1 MAGTGKESLRQVQQQ
16 ALQQRLNIQN
26 VALGRLLEMNMVQF
40 EDEVRRELDDNP
52 ALELKNGE
60 TDKETDDFNETPE
73 QLQLADYAD
82 ADDIPY
88 YKLEALNHEAGGT
101 AFDPASV
108 MPDDS
113 DSVLDILLRRLSNET
128 ELQPDELNVARYII
142 GNLDSNG
149 YLTRSLEDIADDMAI
164 NEGIEVSRNKL
175 IKAFE
180 AVRALEPAGIGAI
193 DLRDCLLLQLDR
205 LELTPEV
212 LTAILII
219 KDNFEL
225 FAKKH
230 YDRLGNAVGTSASD
244 LERALRLIQSL
255 NPKPAASLAGTPDS
269 SPHIIPDFILDYD
282 AMTELF
288 TVSLSGR
295 QPDLGI
301 EESFSATHQAGG
313 RGSSDADAFIKK
325 KRDEAT
331 SFIKLAAMRGATLL
345 AIAKTIVS
353 KQSAFFASGDPA
365 EIRPMIL
372 KDISAVTGL
381 DISII
386 SRAVA
391 GKYILTPHGVYPLKY
406 LFNERS
412 SASSD
417 TSSLEILEAI
427 KKLINSEDKSS
438 PLTDQE
444 LTEKLQASGYD
455 IARRTVAKYRE
466 RLGYPVGRL
475 RKQFSQ

>member
-16 ALQQRLNIQN
+16 ALQQRMNIQN

-193 DLRDCLLLQLDR
+193 DLRDCLLLQLER
-205 LELTPEV
+205 LETTPEV

-282 AMTELF
+282 ATTELF

-313 RGSSDADAFIKK
+313 RGSSEADAFIKK

-331 SFIKLAAMRGATLL
+331 SFIKLAEMRGATLL

-391 GKYILTPHGVYPLKY
+391 GKYILAPHGVYPLKY

>member
-1 MAGTGKESLRQVQQQ
+1 MAGTGTESLRQVQQQ

-52 ALELKNGE
+52 ALELKNSE
-60 TDKETDDFNETPE
+60 TDKETDNFNETPE

-82 ADDIPY
+82 TDDIPY

-149 YLTRSLEDIADDMAI
+149 YLTRSLEDIADDMAV
-164 NEGIEVSRNKL
+164 NEGIEVSRNML

-193 DLRDCLLLQLDR
+193 DLRDCLLLQLER
-205 LELTPEV
+205 LEHIPEV

-230 YDRLGNAVGTSASD
+230 YDRLGNAVGASASD
-244 LERALRLIQSL
+244 LEKALRLIQSL

-282 AMTELF
+282 ATTELF

-301 EESFSATHQAGG
+301 EDSFSATHQAGG

-466 RLGYPVGRL
+466 RLGFPVGRL

>member
-193 DLRDCLLLQLDR
+193 DLRDCLLLQLER
-205 LELTPEV
+205 LETTPEV

-230 YDRLGNAVGTSASD
+230 YDRLGNAVGASASD

-313 RGSSDADAFIKK
+313 RGNSEADAFIKK

-331 SFIKLAAMRGATLL
+331 SFIKLAEMRGATLL

-391 GKYILTPHGVYPLKY
+391 GKYILAPHGVYPLKY

-427 KKLINSEDKSS
+427 KKLINNEDKSS

>member
-205 LELTPEV
+205 LEPTPEV

-230 YDRLGNAVGTSASD
+230 YDRLGNAVGASASD

-282 AMTELF
+282 ATTELF

-313 RGSSDADAFIKK
+313 RGSSEADAFIKK

-391 GKYILTPHGVYPLKY
+391 GKYILAPHGVYPLKY

>member
-1 MAGTGKESLRQVQQQ
+1 MAGTGTESLRQVQQQ

-52 ALELKNGE
+52 ALELKNSE
-60 TDKETDDFNETPE
+60 TDKETDNFNETPE

-82 ADDIPY
+82 TDDIPY

-149 YLTRSLEDIADDMAI
+149 YLTRSLEDIADDMAV
-164 NEGIEVSRNKL
+164 NEGIEVSRNML

-193 DLRDCLLLQLDR
+193 DLRDCLLLQLER
-205 LELTPEV
+205 LEHIPEV

-230 YDRLGNAVGTSASD
+230 YDRLGNAVGASASD
-244 LERALRLIQSL
+244 LEKALRLIQSL

-282 AMTELF
+282 ATTELF

-301 EESFSATHQAGG
+301 EDSFSATHQAGG

-345 AIAKTIVS
+345 AIAKTIVP

>member
-1 MAGTGKESLRQVQQQ
+1 
-16 ALQQRLNIQN
+16 
-26 VALGRLLEMNMVQF
+26 
-40 EDEVRRELDDNP
+40 
-52 ALELKNGE
+52 
-60 TDKETDDFNETPE
+60 
-73 QLQLADYAD
+73 
-82 ADDIPY
+82 
-88 YKLEALNHEAGGT
+88 
-101 AFDPASV
+101 
-108 MPDDS
+108 
-113 DSVLDILLRRLSNET
+113 
-128 ELQPDELNVARYII
+128 
-142 GNLDSNG
+142 
-149 YLTRSLEDIADDMAI
+149 MAI

-282 AMTELF
+282 ATTELF

-313 RGSSDADAFIKK
+313 RGSSEADAFIKK

-331 SFIKLAAMRGATLL
+331 SFIKLAEMRGATLL

-391 GKYILTPHGVYPLKY
+391 GKYILAPHGVYPLKY

>member
-1 MAGTGKESLRQVQQQ
+1 MAGTGTESLRQVQQQ
-16 ALQQRLNIQN
+16 ALQQRPNIQN

-52 ALELKNGE
+52 ALELKNSE
-60 TDKETDDFNETPE
+60 TDKETDNFNETPE

-82 ADDIPY
+82 TDDIPY

-149 YLTRSLEDIADDMAI
+149 YLTRSLEDIADDMAV
-164 NEGIEVSRNKL
+164 NEGIEVSRNML

-193 DLRDCLLLQLDR
+193 DLRDCLLLQLER
-205 LELTPEV
+205 LEHIPEV

-230 YDRLGNAVGTSASD
+230 YDRLGNAVGASASD
-244 LERALRLIQSL
+244 LEKALRLIQSL

-282 AMTELF
+282 ATTELF

-301 EESFSATHQAGG
+301 EDSFSATHQAGG

>member
-16 ALQQRLNIQN
+16 ALQQRMNIQN

-301 EESFSATHQAGG
+301 EESFSATHQAGE
-313 RGSSDADAFIKK
+313 RGSSEADAFIKK

-331 SFIKLAAMRGATLL
+331 SFIKLAEMRGATLL

-391 GKYILTPHGVYPLKY
+391 GKYILAPHGVYPLKY

>member
-193 DLRDCLLLQLDR
+193 DLRDCLLLQLER
-205 LELTPEV
+205 LETTPEV

-269 SPHIIPDFILDYD
+269 SPHIIPDFILDYE

-313 RGSSDADAFIKK
+313 RGSSEADAFIKK

-331 SFIKLAAMRGATLL
+331 SFIKLAEMRGATLL

-391 GKYILTPHGVYPLKY
+391 GKYILAPHGVYPLKY

>member
-193 DLRDCLLLQLDR
+193 DLRDCLLLQLER
-205 LELTPEV
+205 LETTPEV

-313 RGSSDADAFIKK
+313 RGSSEADAFIKK

-331 SFIKLAAMRGATLL
+331 SFIKLAEMRGATLL

-353 KQSAFFASGDPA
+353 KQSAFFASGDTA

-391 GKYILTPHGVYPLKY
+391 GKYILAPHGVYPLKY

>member
-193 DLRDCLLLQLDR
+193 DLRDCLLLQLER
-205 LELTPEV
+205 LETTPEV

-244 LERALRLIQSL
+244 LERALRLIQRL

-301 EESFSATHQAGG
+301 EESFSATHQAGE
-313 RGSSDADAFIKK
+313 RGSSEADAFIKK

-331 SFIKLAAMRGATLL
+331 SFIKLAEMRGATLL

-391 GKYILTPHGVYPLKY
+391 GKYILAPHGVYPLKY

>member
-193 DLRDCLLLQLDR
+193 DLRDCLLLQLER
-205 LELTPEV
+205 LEPTPEV

-313 RGSSDADAFIKK
+313 RGSSEADAFIKK

-331 SFIKLAAMRGATLL
+331 SFIKLAEMRGATLL

-391 GKYILTPHGVYPLKY
+391 GKYILAPHGVYPLKY

-427 KKLINSEDKSS
+427 KKLINNEDKSS

>member
-205 LELTPEV
+205 LEPTPEV

-301 EESFSATHQAGG
+301 EESFSATHQAGE
-313 RGSSDADAFIKK
+313 RGSSEADAFIKK

-331 SFIKLAAMRGATLL
+331 SFIKLAEMRGATLL

-391 GKYILTPHGVYPLKY
+391 GKYILAPHGVYPLKY

>member
-193 DLRDCLLLQLDR
+193 DLRDCLLLQLER
-205 LELTPEV
+205 LETTPEV

-301 EESFSATHQAGG
+301 EE
-313 RGSSDADAFIKK
+313 
-325 KRDEAT
+325 RD
-331 SFIKLAAMRGATLL
+331 R
-345 AIAKTIVS
+345 
-353 KQSAFFASGDPA
+353 
-365 EIRPMIL
+365 
-372 KDISAVTGL
+372 
-381 DISII
+381 
-386 SRAVA
+386 
-391 GKYILTPHGVYPLKY
+391 
-406 LFNERS
+406 
-412 SASSD
+412 
-417 TSSLEILEAI
+417 
-427 KKLINSEDKSS
+427 KS
-438 PLTDQE
+438 
-444 LTEKLQASGYD
+444 
-455 IARRTVAKYRE
+455 V
-466 RLGYPVGRL
+466 V
-475 RKQFSQ
+475 

>member
-205 LELTPEV
+205 LEPTPEV

-230 YDRLGNAVGTSASD
+230 YDRLGNAVGASASD

-282 AMTELF
+282 ATTELF

-301 EESFSATHQAGG
+301 EESFSATHQAGE
-313 RGSSDADAFIKK
+313 RGSSEADAFIKK

-331 SFIKLAAMRGATLL
+331 SFIKLAEMRGATLL

-391 GKYILTPHGVYPLKY
+391 GKYILAPHGVYPLKY

-427 KKLINSEDKSS
+427 KKLINNEDKSS

>member
-1 MAGTGKESLRQVQQQ
+1 
-16 ALQQRLNIQN
+16 
-26 VALGRLLEMNMVQF
+26 MVQF

-282 AMTELF
+282 ATTELF

-313 RGSSDADAFIKK
+313 RGSSEADAFIKK

-331 SFIKLAAMRGATLL
+331 SFIKLAEMRGATLL

-391 GKYILTPHGVYPLKY
+391 GKYILAPHGVYPLKY

>member
-16 ALQQRLNIQN
+16 ALQQRMNIQN

-282 AMTELF
+282 ATTELF

-313 RGSSDADAFIKK
+313 RGSSEADAFIKK

-331 SFIKLAAMRGATLL
+331 SFIKLAEMRGATLL

-391 GKYILTPHGVYPLKY
+391 GKYILAPHGVYPLKY

>member
-193 DLRDCLLLQLDR
+193 DLRDCLLLQLER
-205 LELTPEV
+205 LETTPEV

-282 AMTELF
+282 ATTELF

-301 EESFSATHQAGG
+301 EESFSATHQAGE
-313 RGSSDADAFIKK
+313 RGSSEADAFIKK

-331 SFIKLAAMRGATLL
+331 SFIKLAEMRGATLL

-391 GKYILTPHGVYPLKY
+391 GKYILAPHGVYPLKY

>member
-193 DLRDCLLLQLDR
+193 DLRDCLLLQLER
-205 LELTPEV
+205 LETTPEV

-230 YDRLGNAVGTSASD
+230 YDRLGNAVGASASD

-313 RGSSDADAFIKK
+313 RGNSEADAFIKK

-331 SFIKLAAMRGATLL
+331 SFIKLAEMRGATLL

-391 GKYILTPHGVYPLKY
+391 GKYILAPHGVYPLKY

>member
-219 KDNFEL
+219 KDNFVL

-230 YDRLGNAVGTSASD
+230 YDRLGNAVGASASD
-244 LERALRLIQSL
+244 LEKALRLIQSL

-282 AMTELF
+282 ATTELF

-301 EESFSATHQAGG
+301 EDSFSATHQAGG

>member
-205 LELTPEV
+205 LETTPEV

-301 EESFSATHQAGG
+301 EESFSATHQAGE
-313 RGSSDADAFIKK
+313 RGSSEADAFIKK

-331 SFIKLAAMRGATLL
+331 SFIKLAEMRGATLL

-391 GKYILTPHGVYPLKY
+391 GKYILAPHGVYPLKY

>member
-205 LELTPEV
+205 LEPTPEV

-313 RGSSDADAFIKK
+313 RGNSEADAFIKK

-331 SFIKLAAMRGATLL
+331 SFIKLAEMRGATLL

-391 GKYILTPHGVYPLKY
+391 GKYILAPHGVYPLKY

-427 KKLINSEDKSS
+427 KKLINNEDKSS

>member
-1 MAGTGKESLRQVQQQ
+1 M
-16 ALQQRLNIQN
+16 NIQN

-282 AMTELF
+282 ATTELF

-313 RGSSDADAFIKK
+313 RGSSEADAFIKK

-331 SFIKLAAMRGATLL
+331 SFIKLAEMRGATLL

-391 GKYILTPHGVYPLKY
+391 GKYILAPHGVYPLKY

>member
-1 MAGTGKESLRQVQQQ
+1 MAGTGTESLRQVQQQ

-52 ALELKNGE
+52 ALELKNSE

-82 ADDIPY
+82 TDDIPY

-149 YLTRSLEDIADDMAI
+149 YLTRSLEDIADDMAV
-164 NEGIEVSRNKL
+164 NEGIEVSRNML

-193 DLRDCLLLQLDR
+193 DLRDCLLLQLER
-205 LELTPEV
+205 LEHIPEV

-230 YDRLGNAVGTSASD
+230 YDRLGNAVGASASD
-244 LERALRLIQSL
+244 LEKALRLIQSL

-282 AMTELF
+282 ATTELF

-301 EESFSATHQAGG
+301 EDSFSATHQAGG
-313 RGSSDADAFIKK
+313 RGSSEADAFIKK

-391 GKYILTPHGVYPLKY
+391 GKYILAPHGVYPLKY

>member
-282 AMTELF
+282 ATTELF

-301 EESFSATHQAGG
+301 EDSFSATHQAGG

>member
-60 TDKETDDFNETPE
+60 MDKETDDFNETPE

-282 AMTELF
+282 ATTELF

-313 RGSSDADAFIKK
+313 RGNSEADAFIKK

-331 SFIKLAAMRGATLL
+331 SFIKLAEMRGATLL

-391 GKYILTPHGVYPLKY
+391 GKYILAPHGVYPLKY

-427 KKLINSEDKSS
+427 KKLINNEDKSS

>member
-1 MAGTGKESLRQVQQQ
+1 MAGTGTESLRQVQQQ

-52 ALELKNGE
+52 ALELKNSE
-60 TDKETDDFNETPE
+60 TDKETDNFNETPE

-82 ADDIPY
+82 TDDIPY

-149 YLTRSLEDIADDMAI
+149 YLTRSLEDIADDMAV
-164 NEGIEVSRNKL
+164 NEGIEVSRNML

-193 DLRDCLLLQLDR
+193 DLRDCLLLQLER
-205 LELTPEV
+205 LEHIPEV

-230 YDRLGNAVGTSASD
+230 YDRLGNAVGASASD
-244 LERALRLIQSL
+244 LEKALRLIQSL

-282 AMTELF
+282 ATTELF

-301 EESFSATHQAGG
+301 EDSFSATHQAGG

-391 GKYILTPHGVYPLKY
+391 GKYILAPHGVYPLKY

>member
-205 LELTPEV
+205 LEPTPEV

-230 YDRLGNAVGTSASD
+230 YDRLGNAVGASASD
-244 LERALRLIQSL
+244 LERALRLIQNL

-301 EESFSATHQAGG
+301 EESFSATHQAGE
-313 RGSSDADAFIKK
+313 RGSSEADAFIKK

-331 SFIKLAAMRGATLL
+331 SFIKLAEMRGATLL

-391 GKYILTPHGVYPLKY
+391 GKYILAPHGVYPLKY

>member
-113 DSVLDILLRRLSNET
+113 DSVIDILLRRLSNET

-193 DLRDCLLLQLDR
+193 DLRDCLLLQLER
-205 LELTPEV
+205 LETTPEV

-301 EESFSATHQAGG
+301 EESFSATHQAGE
-313 RGSSDADAFIKK
+313 RGSSEADAFIKK

-331 SFIKLAAMRGATLL
+331 SFIKLAEMRGATLL

-391 GKYILTPHGVYPLKY
+391 GKYILAPHGVYPLKY

>member
-282 AMTELF
+282 ATTELF

-301 EESFSATHQAGG
+301 EDSFSATHQAGG
-313 RGSSDADAFIKK
+313 RGSSEADAFIKK

-331 SFIKLAAMRGATLL
+331 SFIKLAEMRGATLL

>member
-301 EESFSATHQAGG
+301 EESFSATHQAGE
-313 RGSSDADAFIKK
+313 RGSSEADAFIKK

-331 SFIKLAAMRGATLL
+331 SFIKLAEMRGATLL

-391 GKYILTPHGVYPLKY
+391 GKYILAPHGVYPLKY

>member
-205 LELTPEV
+205 LEPTPEV

-282 AMTELF
+282 ATTELF

-301 EESFSATHQAGG
+301 EESFSATHQAGE
-313 RGSSDADAFIKK
+313 RGSSEADAFIKK

-331 SFIKLAAMRGATLL
+331 SFIKLAEMRGATLL

-391 GKYILTPHGVYPLKY
+391 GKYILAPHGVYPLKY

>member
-175 IKAFE
+175 IEAFE

-193 DLRDCLLLQLDR
+193 DLRDCLLLQLER
-205 LELTPEV
+205 LEPTPEV
-212 LTAILII
+212 LTAIIII

-230 YDRLGNAVGTSASD
+230 YDRLGNAVGASASD

-282 AMTELF
+282 ATTELF

-301 EESFSATHQAGG
+301 EESFLATHQAGG
-313 RGSSDADAFIKK
+313 RGNSEADAFIKK

-331 SFIKLAAMRGATLL
+331 SFIKLAEMRGATLL

-391 GKYILTPHGVYPLKY
+391 GKYILAPHGVYPLKY

>member
-1 MAGTGKESLRQVQQQ
+1 MAGTGTESLRQVQQQ

-52 ALELKNGE
+52 ALELKNSE
-60 TDKETDDFNETPE
+60 TDKETDNFNETPE

-82 ADDIPY
+82 TDDIPY

-128 ELQPDELNVARYII
+128 ELQPNELNVARYII

-149 YLTRSLEDIADDMAI
+149 YLTRSLEDIADDMAV
-164 NEGIEVSRNKL
+164 NEGIEVSRNML

-193 DLRDCLLLQLDR
+193 DLRDCLLLQLER
-205 LELTPEV
+205 LEHIPEV

-230 YDRLGNAVGTSASD
+230 YDRLGNAVGASASD
-244 LERALRLIQSL
+244 LEKALRLIQSL

-282 AMTELF
+282 ATTELF

-301 EESFSATHQAGG
+301 EDSFSATHQAGG

>member
-60 TDKETDDFNETPE
+60 MDKETDDFNETPE

-205 LELTPEV
+205 LEPTPEV

-230 YDRLGNAVGTSASD
+230 YDRLGNAVGASASD
-244 LERALRLIQSL
+244 LERALRLIQNL
-255 NPKPAASLAGTPDS
+255 NPKPAASLAGIPDS

-282 AMTELF
+282 ATTELF

-313 RGSSDADAFIKK
+313 RGSSEADAFIKK

-391 GKYILTPHGVYPLKY
+391 GKYILAPHGVYPLKY

>member
-282 AMTELF
+282 ATTELF

>member
-1 MAGTGKESLRQVQQQ
+1 MAGTGTESLRQVQQQ

-52 ALELKNGE
+52 ALELKNSE

-82 ADDIPY
+82 TDDIPY

-149 YLTRSLEDIADDMAI
+149 YLTRSLEDIADDMAV
-164 NEGIEVSRNKL
+164 NEGIEVSRNML

-193 DLRDCLLLQLDR
+193 DLRDCLLLQLER
-205 LELTPEV
+205 LEHIPEV

-219 KDNFEL
+219 KDNFVL

-230 YDRLGNAVGTSASD
+230 YDRLGNAVGASASD
-244 LERALRLIQSL
+244 LEKALRLIQSL

-282 AMTELF
+282 ATTELF

-301 EESFSATHQAGG
+301 EDSFSATHQAGG

-391 GKYILTPHGVYPLKY
+391 GKYILAPHGVYPLKY

>member
-205 LELTPEV
+205 LEPTPEV

-230 YDRLGNAVGTSASD
+230 YDRLGNAVGASASD

-301 EESFSATHQAGG
+301 EESFSATHQAGE
-313 RGSSDADAFIKK
+313 RGSSEADAFIKK

-331 SFIKLAAMRGATLL
+331 SFIKLAEMRGATLL

-391 GKYILTPHGVYPLKY
+391 GKYILAPHGVYPLKY

-427 KKLINSEDKSS
+427 KKLINNEDKSS

>member
-1 MAGTGKESLRQVQQQ
+1 MAGTGTESLRQVQQQ

-52 ALELKNGE
+52 ALELKNSE
-60 TDKETDDFNETPE
+60 TDKETDNFNETPE

-82 ADDIPY
+82 TDDIPY

-149 YLTRSLEDIADDMAI
+149 YLTRSLEDIADDLAV
-164 NEGIEVSRNKL
+164 NEGIEVSRNML

-193 DLRDCLLLQLDR
+193 DLRDCLLLQLER
-205 LELTPEV
+205 LEHIPEV

-230 YDRLGNAVGTSASD
+230 YDRLGNAVGASASD
-244 LERALRLIQSL
+244 LEKALRLIQSL

-282 AMTELF
+282 ATTELF

-301 EESFSATHQAGG
+301 EDSFSATHQAGG

>member
-205 LELTPEV
+205 LEPTPEV

-230 YDRLGNAVGTSASD
+230 YDRLGNAVGASASD

-282 AMTELF
+282 ATTELF

-301 EESFSATHQAGG
+301 EESFSATHQAGE
-313 RGSSDADAFIKK
+313 RGSSEADAFIKK

-331 SFIKLAAMRGATLL
+331 SFIKLAEMRGATLL

-391 GKYILTPHGVYPLKY
+391 GKYILAPHGVYPLKY